1 MAFNKVVKAPA
12 KLAHIRNC
20 PRKKSER
27 EKKRMEW
34 LLESI
39 KKTTASLLAPFGP
52 EYKMYL
58 YTRLREDI
66 AELSSLPCYNGVEAK
81 AVITETKFYHDR
93 VLR

>member
-12 KLAHIRNC
+12 KLAHIKNC
-20 PRKKSER
+20 PRKKSET

-39 KKTTASLLAPFGP
+39 KTTTASLLAPFGQ

-58 YTRLREDI
+58 YNRLREDI
-66 AELSSLPCYNGVEAK
+66 AELSSLSCYNGVEAQ
-81 AVITETKFYHDR
+81 ATITEIKFYHDR
-93 VLR
+93 ML

>member
-27 EKKRMEW
+27 EKRRMEW

-39 KKTTASLLAPFGP
+39 KNTTTSLLAPFGQ

-66 AELSSLPCYNGVEAK
+66 AELNSLTCYNGVEAQ
-81 AVITETKFYHDR
+81 AAITEIKFYHDR
-93 VLR
+93 ML